1 MAAQLELGN
10 ARAELEARLH
20 EKDEEFEGTRRN
32 QARALE
38 SMQASVEGESRAR
51 AELVRQKRKLEAD
64 VTELEVA
71 VGVAQKGGAEA
82 VKVGF
87 FAFGFRSGS
96 VRCEQTCA
104 MSISWV
110 SGFEY

>member
-1 MAAQLELGN
+1 VAAQLELGN
-10 ARAELEARLH
+10 ARAEMEARVH
-20 EKDEEFEGTRRN
+20 EKDEEFESTRRN

-82 VKVGF
+82 VKVGLF
-87 FAFGFRSGS
+87 CVWFS
-96 VRCEQTCA
+96 VGLEFCA
-104 MSISWV
+104 AIRGWTV
-110 SGFEY
+110 